1 MLVPIFCEQRSSA
14 LPDEFYESLPMNC
27 FECDYPMEM
36 TETLTQL
43 HCSNPRCP
51 NKVTKRMT
59 AIANSLGV
67 KDLGESRA
75 KKFITNFGIT
85 NPLLIFGYEPEYD
98 GQMADDISIDV
109 SKKIADQFAEK
120 KRFTLAEYVKIA
132 NLPFIQTSAS
142 AIFGSFDSLEEAYK
156 SIETGGVDYIRSK
169 LDIKAAEDSDTVS
182 VRAIRVFETLM
193 TFKEDLFDCIKFV
206 EIISTNIEGM
216 TKIKAVCSDDVGCGY
231 KTKAEFYAKCNNKYP
246 DIHIDFGTSVTM
258 KTEFVVWAGADGSPA
273 RLTNKV
279 KKARAYNE
287 GGKNDHEIRIVTA
300 DQFTEILSGLTNSK

>member
-1 MLVPIFCEQRSSA
+1 MLVPVFCEKRSSM
-14 LPDEFYESLPMNC
+14 LPEEFYESLPTHC
-27 FECDYPMEM
+27 FECGYPMEM
-36 TETLTQL
+36 TEVLTQL

-51 NKVTKRMT
+51 NKITKRMT

-75 KKFITNFGIT
+75 KKFILNFGIT

-98 GQMADDISIDV
+98 GQMAEDISLDV
-109 SKKIADQFAEK
+109 SKKISDQFLEK
-120 KRFTLAEYVKIA
+120 KRFTLAEYVRIA

-142 AIFGSFDSLEEAYK
+142 AIFGGFDSLDEAYK
-156 SIETGGVDYIRSK
+156 KIEEGGVDYIRGK
-169 LDIKAAEDSDTVS
+169 LDIKSTEDSDTIS
-182 VRAIRVFETLM
+182 VRAVRVFETLM
-193 TFKEDLFDCIKFV
+193 TFKSDLFECIKFV
-206 EIISTNIEGM
+206 DIISTNKEGM
-216 TKIKAVCSDDVGCGY
+216 IKIKAVCSDDVGCGY

-258 KTEFVVWAGADGSPA
+258 KTEYVVWAGADGSPA

-287 GGKNDHEIRIVTA
+287 GGKNDHEIKIVNA
-300 DQFTEILSGLTNSK
+300 SQFMDILGELTNEG